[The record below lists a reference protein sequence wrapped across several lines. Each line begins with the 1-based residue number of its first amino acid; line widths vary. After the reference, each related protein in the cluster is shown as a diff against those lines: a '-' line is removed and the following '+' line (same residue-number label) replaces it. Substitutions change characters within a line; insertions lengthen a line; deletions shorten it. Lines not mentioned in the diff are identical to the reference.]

1 MVFDNLVL
9 IPTINQANWN
19 KNLHLLK
26 FKGYKSVQYSLDVP
40 DITKQMVGGIILALI
55 VAIADF
61 YFLFKK
67 LLRLDSD
74 YEQQQQQQHN
84 QKSEVNKKKISN
96 KEQRKSK
103 IDKKKD

>member
-1 MVFDNLVL
+1 
-9 IPTINQANWN
+9 
-19 KNLHLLK
+19 
-26 FKGYKSVQYSLDVP
+26 
-40 DITKQMVGGIILALI
+40 MVGGIILALI

-74 YEQQQQQQHN
+74 YEQQQQPHN

-103 IDKKKD
+103 TDKKKD

>member
-1 MVFDNLVL
+1 
-9 IPTINQANWN
+9 
-19 KNLHLLK
+19 
-26 FKGYKSVQYSLDVP
+26 LDVP

-74 YEQQQQQQHN
+74 YEQQQQQQQQQQHN

-96 KEQRKSK
+96 KEQIKSK